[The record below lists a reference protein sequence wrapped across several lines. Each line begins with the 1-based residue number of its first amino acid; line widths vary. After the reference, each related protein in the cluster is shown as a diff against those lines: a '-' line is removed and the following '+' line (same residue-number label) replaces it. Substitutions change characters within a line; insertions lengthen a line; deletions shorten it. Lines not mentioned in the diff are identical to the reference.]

1 MVSGFPESLLLLTV
15 LIGFQGPDGTL
26 ASLGDLGPVCGDL
39 EGALGPARA
48 WGAQEG
54 LWPSL

>member
-1 MVSGFPESLLLLTV
+1 MLLTV